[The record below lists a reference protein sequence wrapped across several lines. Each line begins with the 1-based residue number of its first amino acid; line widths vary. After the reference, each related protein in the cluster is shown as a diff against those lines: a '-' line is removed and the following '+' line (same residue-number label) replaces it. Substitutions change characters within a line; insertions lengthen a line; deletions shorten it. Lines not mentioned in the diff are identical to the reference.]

1 MPDRSAFSRALL
13 LALALGTALLAVPAP
28 RPARAQLA
36 VVCANCATWTQQL
49 TSYAKEVEQV
59 AETITMRINQ
69 ATMLQNQVRNMAS
82 LPGQVWNQIEGNF
95 AQTQSLFQ
103 RGTQLMNNAGMVSA
117 NLQSYRSVLGQ
128 TIDMPAQYARWS
140 QQANDNVAA
149 TLSGFGLMRDQMT
162 GDRAVVDAIRA
173 RSAGAD
179 GAVRAIQA
187 STEMA
192 GAQVNELHRL
202 REIMLEDARM
212 NANALQIAADRQAV
226 GDADMTRF
234 MARPAP
240 AITGG
245 RQF

>member
-1 MPDRSAFSRALL
+1 MLDRSAFSRALMP
-13 LALALGTALLAVPAP
+13 ALALGAAFLVTPAP
-28 RPARAQLA
+28 RPARAQT

-59 AETITMRINQ
+59 ANTITMRINQ
-69 ATMLQNQVRNMAS
+69 ATMLENQARNMAS
-82 LPGQVWNQIEGNF
+82 LPGQVWTQIEGNF
-95 AQTQSLFQ
+95 AQTQNLFR
-103 RGTQLMNNAGMVSA
+103 RGTQLANNASMVSA
-117 NLQSYRSVLGQ
+117 NLQSYRSLLGQ

-140 QQANDNVAA
+140 QQANDNVTA

-162 GDRAVVDAIRA
+162 GDRAVVDAIRS

-187 STEMA
+187 NTEMA

-212 NANALQIAADRQAV
+212 NANVLQIAADRQAV

-234 MARPAP
+234 MATPAP
-240 AITGG
+240 TPTGNA
-245 RQF
+245 RY

>member
-1 MPDRSAFSRALL
+1 MPRRSAFSRALL
-13 LALALGTALLAVPAP
+13 PALALGAAFVGLPASQ
-28 RPARAQLA
+28 PARAQT

-59 AETITMRINQ
+59 TESITMRIAQ
-69 ATMLQNQVRNMAS
+69 AQMLENQVRNMAS

-103 RGTQLMNNAGMVSA
+103 RGTQLMNNASMVSA
-117 NLQSYRSVLGQ
+117 NLQGYRSMLGQ
-128 TIDMPAQYARWS
+128 TLDMPAQYARWS
-140 QQANDNVAA
+140 QQSNDNVAA

-162 GDRAVVDAIRA
+162 GDRVVVDAIRA

-187 STEMA
+187 NTEMA

-202 REIMLEDARM
+202 REIMMEDARM
-212 NANALQIAADRQAV
+212 NANALQIASERQAA
-226 GDADMTRF
+226 GDADLTRF
-234 MARPAP
+234 LAAPAP
-240 AITGG
+240 SATGNA
-245 RQF
+245 RY

>member
-1 MPDRSAFSRALL
+1 MPDRSAFSRAWLPAFAFGAAF
-13 LALALGTALLAVPAP
+13 LAAPAP
-28 RPARAQLA
+28 RPARAQLSTF
-36 VVCANCATWTQQL
+36 CINCATWTQQL
-49 TSYAKEVEQV
+49 TSYA
-59 AETITMRINQ
+59 MRINQ

-95 AQTQSLFQ
+95 AQTQTLFR
-103 RGTQLMNNAGMVSA
+103 RGTQLANNASMVSA
-117 NLQSYRSVLGQ
+117 NLQNYRGLLGQ

-140 QQANDNVAA
+140 QQANDNVTA

-162 GDRAVVDAIRA
+162 GDRAVVDAIRS

-187 STEMA
+187 NTEMA

-226 GDADMTRF
+226 GDADITRF
-234 MARPAP
+234 MAAPAP
-240 AITGG
+240 TSTGNA
-245 RQF
+245 RY

>member
-1 MPDRSAFSRALL
+1 MDRKLSPEIQRNVEAKY
-13 LALALGTALLAVPAP
+13 GMN
-28 RPARAQLA
+28 RP
-36 VVCANCATWTQQL
+36 
-49 TSYAKEVEQV
+49 
-59 AETITMRINQ
+59 
-69 ATMLQNQVRNMAS
+69 
-82 LPGQVWNQIEGNF
+82 LPE
-95 AQTQSLFQ
+95 
-103 RGTQLMNNAGMVSA
+103 
-117 NLQSYRSVLGQ
+117 
-128 TIDMPAQYARWS
+128 QYARWS

-162 GDRAVVDAIRA
+162 GDRAVVDAIRS

-187 STEMA
+187 NTEMA